1 MIAPE
6 RLNRLLAG
14 LVFLFSFLVYYS
26 TMAPTVSF
34 WDCGEFIATS
44 YRLGVPHPPGAP
56 LFLILGRFFSL
67 LPIPGDVAFRV
78 NMISPITSALAVMLL
93 YLIIV
98 QFVRHWRGHIISLED
113 KIIAFGGGVIGALV
127 FAFTDSH
134 WFNAV
139 EAEVYAVSTLSTALV
154 VWLVLHWAER
164 ANESGSDRYILIIA
178 YVLGLSTGVH
188 LLNLLAIPFMAM
200 IIYFRKRNFSWPS
213 FTALMGIV
221 LAIFLIIYLGIIK
234 GLPKIAVT
242 FSTIMATNEANIVIG
257 AVLLFGVFIVAGLF
271 ALAESISAAQKNL
284 IRLAAASLLL
294 IIIGYSS
301 YEIIFVRS
309 SQNPNIDEND
319 PETVQTAI
327 SYLERE
333 QYGNTDLFRGKT
345 FNNNSGAIDTKT
357 LFPRRGSR
365 QGNHI
370 KNYRNYSSDFDYFWR
385 YQVKKMYWRYF
396 LWQFAGRGSS
406 VEAAVSK
413 FEAKPTEDGVDW
425 FQFGIP
431 LAFLLGLS
439 GMVYHFNRDQ
449 FQALSIL
456 ALFILTGV
464 AIVFY
469 LNQPDPQPRERD
481 YSYVGSFLAFA
492 IWVGIGASAII
503 ERMLTIFREKPF
515 RIHAA
520 LGTGLILLLVV
531 PGVMLFAN
539 YHTHDRTGNYLPW
552 DYSYNILQ
560 TCEPNGIIFTN
571 GDNDTF
577 PLWYLQEVE
586 EIRKDVT
593 VANLSLLNTP
603 WYIRQLRD
611 SRPEGERFIN
621 LTDEQ
626 IITDEKLHR
635 PITPM
640 KISDS
645 LEKQYQVHGIFEVKS
660 KGKRKVEEEFTL
672 TFKSFPVGERSE
684 KVKKELRQLG
694 LKVVNS
700 TRQSEGKKKLNG
712 SEITSFD
719 YDLVEYNVV
728 PYGTGKNKSS
738 IPVYL
743 GTLPWQ
749 DTKIELPVGDGSQKI
764 SWTMKPTFSGRRGI
778 RVQDLMIVH
787 ILNESARQVDEEGN
801 WKYPVYFAS
810 TVSPSNMIN
819 LNRYLKMEGLAF
831 RVGSRPGGRLNYK
844 KIRENL
850 TTVVDDDWS
859 REYKVGYKYRNL
871 DNPDVYYNETT
882 DVKLTRNW
890 RSSFLQLATKDF
902 TRFRNSPER
911 YDLLF
916 SEMLAADVESFGD
929 RGAEADT
936 LLDYLGGRIAKSR
949 AVLDSLANA
958 SPEGANTL
966 ATIDLMNR
974 LLPMEILPPADPIAI
989 GVWEIYD
996 VLGEEE
1002 KAAAVLEAYET
1013 DLSRDDLNRLLLRGG
1028 SSQSIIGSLTQ
1039 ILNEFS
1045 KNHPENTLARQL
1057 LLSYQQELTKK
1068 P

>member
-1 MIAPE
+1 MSPE

-14 LVFLFSFLVYYS
+14 FVFLASFLVYFS

-56 LFLILGRFFSL
+56 LFLILGRFFSF
-67 LPIPGDVAFRV
+67 LPIPGDIAYRM
-78 NMISPITSALAVMLL
+78 NMISVITSALAIMLL

-98 QFVRHWRGHIISLED
+98 QFVRHWRGHIKSVED

-164 ANESGSDRYILIIA
+164 ADEAGSERYILIIA

-200 IIYFRKRNFSWPS
+200 IIYFRKRNFSWLS
-213 FTALMGIV
+213 FISLMGIV
-221 LAIFLIIYLGIIK
+221 LAIFLIIYLGVIK

-242 FSTIMATNEANIVIG
+242 FSKIMGTNEANIVIG
-257 AVLLFGVFIVAGLF
+257 SVLLFGIILLAGIF
-271 ALAESISAAQKNL
+271 AYAGGISSSRKNI
-284 IRLAAASLLL
+284 IRLGAASLLL
-294 IIIGYSS
+294 IVIGYSS
-301 YEIIFVRS
+301 YEIIFIRS
-309 SQNPNIDEND
+309 SQNPTIDEND
-319 PETVQTAI
+319 PETVQAAI

-333 QYGNTDLFRGKT
+333 QYGNTDLFRGDT
-345 FNNNSGAIDTKT
+345 FNNLSGKIDDNK

-370 KNYRNYSSDFDYFWR
+370 KNYRNYTSDMDYFWR
-385 YQVKKMYWRYF
+385 YQVNKMYWRYF
-396 LWQFAGRGSS
+396 LWQFAGRGPSTES
-406 VEAAVSK
+406 GVST
-413 FEAKPTEDGVDW
+413 FEAKPNEDGVDW

-431 LAFLLGLS
+431 LAFLLGVV

-449 FQALSIL
+449 YQALSVL
-456 ALFILTGV
+456 ALFILTGI

-481 YSYVGSFLAFA
+481 YSYVGSFFAFA
-492 IWVGIGASAII
+492 IWVGIGASAIF
-503 ERMLTIFREKPF
+503 ERILTIFREKSF

-520 LGTGLILLLVV
+520 LGTGMALLIVV

-586 EIRKDVT
+586 GIRTDVT

-626 IITDEKLHR
+626 IIADEKLHR
-635 PITPM
+635 PEVPM
-640 KISDS
+640 KISDY
-645 LEKQYQVHGIFEVKS
+645 LMEKQYYVSGRIELKGD
-660 KGKRKVEEEFTL
+660 GKRNIEENFTL
-672 TFKSFPVGERSE
+672 TFEEFPVDDKSDEISN
-684 KVKKELRQLG
+684 ELQIFG
-694 LKVVNS
+694 LKVINNN
-700 TRQSEGKKKLNG
+700 RLKDGKERFRRSDIIG
-712 SEITSFD
+712 IE
-719 YDLVEYNVV
+719 YDVFEYNIV
-728 PYGTGKNKSS
+728 PYGSGENRRDV
-738 IPVYL
+738 PVYL
-743 GTLPWQ
+743 GALPWQ
-749 DTKIELPVGDGSQKI
+749 DTKIDISVGTGNQVI
-764 SWTMKPTFSGRRGI
+764 SWTMQPTFSGKRGI
-778 RVQDLMIVH
+778 RVQDLMVVH
-787 ILNESARQVDEEGN
+787 ILNESAKEVDENGK
-801 WKYPVYFAS
+801 WTYPIYFAS
-810 TVSPSNMIN
+810 TVSPSNMIS

-831 RVGSRPGGRLNYK
+831 RVGSRPGGSFNYK
-844 KIRENL
+844 KIKENL

-859 REYKVGYKYRNL
+859 RDYKVGYKYRNL
-871 DNPDVYYNETT
+871 DNPDVYYNGTT
-882 DVKLTRNW
+882 DIKLTQNW
-890 RSSFLQLATKDF
+890 RHSFIQMAEVEAQKIPLAGTAGDTVDLSEDSHAQAARGHLEMMEKLMPESVIPVLSPLMLEKIGEIYSVTGDDSLSVDARLKAASILEKENKWYPNDP
-902 TRFRNSPER
+902 TRFYQAGEVYLKLSQF
-911 YDLLF
+911 DK
-916 SEMLAADVESFGD
+916 AAGK
-929 RGAEADT
+929 
-936 LLDYLGGRIAKSR
+936 Y
-949 AVLDSLANA
+949 NA
-958 SPEGANTL
+958 A
-966 ATIDLMNR
+966 IR
-974 LLPMEILPPADPIAI
+974 LLQKKVQVSPNDERAQQM
-989 GVWEIYD
+989 
-996 VLGEEE
+996 
-1002 KAAAVLEAYET
+1002 
-1013 DLSRDDLNRLLLRGG
+1013 LSTCRYRLN
-1028 SSQSIIGSLTQ
+1028 Q
-1039 ILNEFS
+1039 IDEF
-1045 KNHPENTLARQL
+1045 RR
-1057 LLSYQQELTKK
+1057 ELT
-1068 P
+1068 PGY